1 MAEKMHILTTDEAC
15 GVLSAISNVRNG
27 IRALSEVIKPGQRY
41 LTDSEL
47 SKELNISRR
56 TLANY
61 RAKGEFGFY
70 NLPGKILYA
79 EAEIED
85 YMRKHYIPP
94 FS

>member
-1 MAEKMHILTTDEAC
+1 MADKMHIVTTDEAC
-15 GVLSAISNVRNG
+15 RVLSAIANVRNG
-27 IRALSEVIKPGQRY
+27 IRALSEAIKPGQRY

-61 RAKGEFGFY
+61 RAKGELGYY

-85 YMRKHYIPP
+85 YLRQHYIPP